1 MLTTRIWTASRAA
14 GLKHPLTQ
22 GLVNKAKGK
31 ANQGKSRAYKVAA
44 SVMGWAIIIGLLL
57 FRPKWVGLGFG
68 IGFLGTIFLALLFLY
83 FRFIFI
89 RAREAKREGG
99 WLIAILT
106 ALGVMIFVALWF
118 LLGFHVEKSHLPV

>member
-1 MLTTRIWTASRAA
+1 MSTIDRWA
-14 GLKHPLTQ
+14 GRGVPGFKHPLAQ
-22 GLVNKAKGK
+22 GFVNKAKGN
-31 ANQGKSRAYKVAA
+31 AGQGKSSKSKIAI
-44 SVMGWAIIIGLLL
+44 SVIGWAIIIGLLL
-57 FRPKWVGLGFG
+57 FRPKWVGIGFG
-68 IGFLGTIFLALLFLY
+68 IGFLGTILLALLVLY
-83 FRFIFI
+83 FRFIFL

>member
-1 MLTTRIWTASRAA
+1 MNKQKDKADHSKSSAIKI
-14 GLKHPLTQ
+14 GVPL
-22 GLVNKAKGK
+22 A
-31 ANQGKSRAYKVAA
+31 
-44 SVMGWAIIIGLLL
+44 GWAALTGLFLY
-57 FRPKWVGLGFG
+57 RPKWVGIGFG
-68 IGFLGTIFLALLFLY
+68 IGFLGTIFLALLLLY
-83 FRFIFI
+83 FRFVFL